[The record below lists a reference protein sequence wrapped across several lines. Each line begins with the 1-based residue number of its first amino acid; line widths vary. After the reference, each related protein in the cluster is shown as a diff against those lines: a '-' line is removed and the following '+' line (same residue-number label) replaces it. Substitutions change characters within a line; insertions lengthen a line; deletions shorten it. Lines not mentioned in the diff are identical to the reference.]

1 VKFINGLKKE
11 QLMQNFIKQYFV
23 IAITVIALNFP
34 LAVQAGEEL
43 KPGSKLTL
51 KAGGVEFT
59 FCYIPAGS
67 FMMGS
72 PESEKGRGPG
82 EKLHKVILRKPFYML
97 ENEVTQEQ
105 YAAAD
110 KKWKSRFT
118 GAKLPV
124 ENFMMPE
131 GKIVKFFQ
139 WLSKTSGKKFRVPT
153 EAEWE
158 YACRAGTTTPFNCG
172 KDLDSTMANI
182 DGYYPYG
189 NGVKGK
195 LLNKTTEVKQF
206 KPNTWGL
213 YDMHGNVAELC
224 MDFAEKGVDLYKDG
238 ITDPGAFNEPLVI
251 EVRGTNSYAKGIPV
265 RLNVRG
271 GGYNAGGSECRSA
284 AQDPLYINIA
294 ENHVGGDYLGFRL
307 VLIP

>member
-1 VKFINGLKKE
+1 MRKLIQQGIILLLALFIMAQVLPAE
-11 QLMQNFIKQYFV
+11 
-23 IAITVIALNFP
+23 TR
-34 LAVQAGEEL
+34 EEP

-51 KAGGVEFT
+51 TAAGVEFT

-67 FMMGS
+67 FLMGS
-72 PESEKGRGPG
+72 PESEKGRGTG
-82 EKLHKVILRKPFYML
+82 EKLHKVIITKAFYIL

-105 YAAAD
+105 YAASD

-131 GKIVKFFQ
+131 GKVVPFCR
-139 WLSKTSGKKFRVPT
+139 WLSKATGKKIRLPT

-158 YACRAGTTTPFNCG
+158 YACRAGTSTPFYFG
-172 KDLDSTMANI
+172 KDLDWTMANF
-182 DGYYPYG
+182 DGYEPYG
-189 NGVKGK
+189 SGVKGK
-195 LLNKTTEVKQF
+195 MRNKTMEVKQF
-206 KPNTWGL
+206 KPNAWGL

-224 MDFAEKGVDLYKDG
+224 MDFAVKGTELYVEG
-238 ITDPGAFNEPLVI
+238 IKDPGAIDDPAAMEI
-251 EVRGTNSYAKGIPV
+251 RGTNTFVKGVPV

-271 GGYNAGGSECRSA
+271 GGYNAQGSECRSA
-284 AQDPLYINIA
+284 YQDPLYTTIA
-294 ENHVGGDYLGFRL
+294 ENHVGGDFLGFRL